1 MIVPT
6 YGSVIR
12 GDVNKERVPLVL
24 SSGTDIKIRID
35 ESLALGNMKCFYI
48 IFNNSDRALL

>member
-1 MIVPT
+1 MVVPT

-12 GDVNKERVPLVL
+12 GDVNKERVRLVL

-35 ESLALGNMKCFYI
+35 ESLALGNMKRFYI
-48 IFNNSDRALL
+48 IFTSSDRALL